1 MEAEMVVKTGIL
13 EEVSRFIAEHL
24 GKPGNLATL
33 ERCLDKWLGYENWLQ
48 IEVLNA
54 LTDAGLHPDYLEMWI
69 DAPCGLTRPCKRRVK
84 AAVKWADWVLHAPKD
99 QEYLWVEL
107 KTVPSAKVASIEEDM
122 TCLDLFSLQET
133 VRLWEHYTGKQSR
146 YLTKRSASLVRSTH
160 RGVCILCGT
169 TDLETRVPRDRPI
182 WGPPKR
188 HEIGGQFA
196 LWVWDRPLEK
206 QV

>member
-1 MEAEMVVKTGIL
+1 MAIETGIL
-13 EEVSRFIAEHL
+13 EDVSRFIAEHL
-24 GKPGNLATL
+24 GKPGSLTTLA
-33 ERCLDKWLGYENWLQ
+33 RCLDKWLGYENWLQ

-54 LTDAGLHPDYLEMWI
+54 LTNAGLHPDYLEMWI

-84 AAVKWADWVLHAPKD
+84 APVKWSDWVLHAPK
-99 QEYLWVEL
+99 EGKYLWVEL

-146 YLTKRSASLVRSTH
+146 HLTKRSASLVRSTH

-169 TDLETRVPRDRPI
+169 TDLETQVPRDRPI